1 MSSYHEILEETHQLS
16 YQSRLE
22 LAKELLAELKRED
35 KSRLPASWQAEI
47 KRRYRRLKN
56 DNSQSMTWRKFMQ
69 LVK

>member
-1 MSSYHEILEETHQLS
+1 MTSYHEILEETNRLS

-22 LAKELLAELKRED
+22 LAKELLTELDRTD
-35 KSRLPASWQAEI
+35 KSNLPSSWQVEI

-56 DNSQSMTWRKFMQ
+56 KESQLTTWRKFMQ